1 MTKYYVSD
9 LIKALNLNIDDSLEF
24 AFKNDRA
31 IEIPEVNRVGLEL
44 AGYRQFVELKRIL
57 VLGTNEF
64 GYIAQMNDDDLYDCF
79 DFLLCEQTP
88 CLIASRNNE
97 LPKII
102 VDIAKQKDIPII
114 RWSGSTSRLLLQVYA
129 ILDEWFAPKELVSG
143 TLMQINGKGVLI
155 KGPSGI
161 GKSEIALELMKKGY
175 NLVSDD
181 SVEVYLYDNRLVGKA
196 PKLIRNMIEIRGVGI
211 LDVTQ
216 LFGHGIVSEQA
227 QIDYVIELS
236 KWDKKLTY
244 ERVGDNRLIENILG
258 IDLEKLVLP
267 VSEGRSMAAVI
278 EVSVTNFKLQ
288 ENGINVSLDF
298 AKRIETELKEKNN
311 VQ

>member
-9 LIKALNLNIDDSLEF
+9 LIKALNISDPLEF
-24 AFKNDRA
+24 EVKSDRL

-44 AGYRQFVELKRIL
+44 TGFRQFIEPKRIL
-57 VLGTNEF
+57 ILGNKEF
-64 GYIAQMNDDDLYDCF
+64 AYIAQMSDDDLYDCF
-79 DFLLCEQTP
+79 DFLMCDQTP
-88 CLIASRNNE
+88 CLIASRNNV
-97 LPKII
+97 LPSVI
-102 VDIAKQKDIPII
+102 VEIARKKDIPIL
-114 RWSGSTSRLLLQVYA
+114 RWHGSTSRLLLQLFA
-129 ILDEWFAPKELVSG
+129 ILDEWFAPVELVSG
-143 TLMQINGKGVLI
+143 TLMQINGKGILI

-161 GKSEIALELMKKGY
+161 GKSEIALELMKKGH

-181 SVEVYLYDNRLVGKA
+181 SVEVHLFDNRLVGKA

-216 LFGHGIVSEQA
+216 LFGHSIISEQA

-244 ERVGDNRLIENILG
+244 ERVGDNRLLENILG
-258 IDLEKLVLP
+258 IELEKLVLP
-267 VSEGRSMAAVI
+267 VSEGRSMADVI

-288 ENGINVSLDF
+288 EKGINVSADF
-298 AKRIETELKEKNN
+298 AKKIEDELKEKSD
-311 VQ
+311 V